1 MNFKR
6 GLLVGALGLSFG
18 LGLLLAPSEPPP
30 CAPLLTLR
38 TQELAWEEQLEARL
52 DGQYS
57 ASALAASL
65 TKLEQDA
72 RLTQQTLGPDAARC
86 APGLAPY
93 LQALS
98 ARRAAY
104 EKLEGDLR
112 TLEGERRKLLAQLET
127 SAAPEGQ
134 AEGGAQALQALVQ
147 LHEPGMKQLDSGA
160 KIPPLLESWWTRR
173 LQVEHEARSLESL
186 THEKFLVLLE
196 PETKPKPAYPVEGVG
211 KGLVVLGFL
220 IMLVGLWRLRQTSP
234 PPTVGMSQPPVPD
247 AARDEQ
253 KAADGSSDEVGAQS
267 SPMVPLVS
275 TTTASSYGLAHID
288 EAQYL
293 LAWLSHTGEL
303 AVLLQADGQVI
314 QATLPLELSLGLNA
328 GGLTGLAGVERLFP
342 ERLHGTL
349 YQRLKLSAPE
359 NSLRGWEDFLLKQ
372 AGGGEQPVR
381 MLLLPFLGPAR
392 RWVLL
397 LRDQEL
403 QQQKR
408 QLEEQMRSNTLQLQA
423 SSLELKRSRAR
434 QAAIFESAMDS
445 ILGIDAHGQVVEC
458 NPAAEDVFGV
468 AERGVLGLNLGEL
481 VISSSRTGRFH
492 IGEGGEVWGEEHLPL
507 ARRREVTAV
516 RPDGTL
522 FPAEMQ
528 VVKVQ
533 MDPPLAY
540 YVFLQDISE
549 RKRVEQLKN
558 EFVSTVSHELR
569 TPLTSIRGSLGLLEG
584 GVLGTLP
591 PRVLEMIRIAR
602 SNSDRLIRLT
612 SEMLDLEKIEAGR
625 LTLRLEPLSAGEVV
639 EGAISGLNGMAAQCG
654 VKLRVEE
661 VQAGTFSGDRD
672 RLLQVL
678 TNLLSN
684 AIKYSQAGQE
694 VRLQVSAEPGAL
706 RFAVIDQGPGI
717 PRERLPS
724 LFKKFQQLESPDGVR
739 RKGTGLGLAISRAL
753 VELHHGT
760 IGVHSEV
767 GKGSTFWFRL
777 PLGLR
782 HGGGTTSSP
791 LVQIG

>member
-1 MNFKR
+1 MDFSR

-18 LGLLLAPSEPPP
+18 LGLLLAPSEHPR
-30 CAPLLTLR
+30 CTPLVTLR

-52 DGQYS
+52 DGQHS
-57 ASALAASL
+57 ASELAASL

-72 RLTQQTLGPDAARC
+72 RLTQQKLGTDAARC
-86 APGLAPY
+86 APGLDSY
-93 LQALS
+93 VQALP

-104 EKLEGDLR
+104 EKLEGALR
-112 TLEGERRKLLAQLET
+112 TLEGERRTLLAQLEGST
-127 SAAPEGQ
+127 VPEGQ
-134 AEGGAQALQALVQ
+134 SAAVAQALQALVQ
-147 LHEPGMKQLDSGA
+147 LQEPGLKNFDAGA
-160 KIPPLLESWWTRR
+160 KVPPMLESWWTRR
-173 LQVEHEARSLESL
+173 LQVEHEARLLESL
-186 THEKFLVLLE
+186 TYETFLVWLE
-196 PETKPKPAYPVEGVG
+196 PQAELKPAYPVELVG
-211 KGLVVLGFL
+211 KGLVVLGYL
-220 IMLVGLWRLRQTSP
+220 IMLFGLWRLRKTPQRPNDGTTQ
-234 PPTVGMSQPPVPD
+234 PTAKAEQEAAD
-247 AARDEQ
+247 AAF
-253 KAADGSSDEVGAQS
+253 AEVGAAS
-267 SPMVPLVS
+267 SPITSPVS
-275 TTTASSYGLAHID
+275 AAAAPSFGLAHLD
-288 EAQYL
+288 EAHYL
-293 LAWLSHTGEL
+293 LAWLGRMGEL
-303 AVLLQADGQVI
+303 AVLLQADGRVI

-328 GGLTGLAGVERLFP
+328 GGLTGLAGIERLFP
-342 ERLHGTL
+342 ERLQGAIL
-349 YQRLKLSAPE
+349 QRLKLSVPE

-381 MLLLPFLGPAR
+381 MLLLPFLGPTR
-392 RWVLL
+392 RWMLL

-458 NPAAEDVFGV
+458 NPAAEEVFGV

-684 AIKYSQAGQE
+684 AIKFSQAGQE
-694 VRLQVSAEPGAL
+694 VRLQVNTEPGAL

-782 HGGGTTSSP
+782 HGGGTPSSP
-791 LVQIG
+791 LVQVG